1 MEQARYQAS
10 QQRPEDVV
18 DPAEF
23 VRNLNPSLRRQVL
36 ADMDDTVLA
45 VLPPELS
52 SEAQGLRREVEQRQL
67 QRQRST
73 FSQMIQRH
81 QDMANRYGSS
91 GFQLARIFPR
101 GQMNSWKVTDGNAN
115 MGVGAKKV
123 GRQLLDPESLTCIL
137 VLLFLNDST
146 LNAARLHRI
155 LRNLSYQTLQNNGL
169 YML

>member
-101 GQMNSWKVTDGNAN
+101 GQMNYGCWCKKSWT
-115 MGVGAKKV
+115 
-123 GRQLLDPESLTCIL
+123 
-137 VLLFLNDST
+137 ST
-146 LNAARLHRI
+146 FRSRKFNVY
-155 LRNLSYQTLQNNGL
+155 SCFTVSK
-169 YML
+169 